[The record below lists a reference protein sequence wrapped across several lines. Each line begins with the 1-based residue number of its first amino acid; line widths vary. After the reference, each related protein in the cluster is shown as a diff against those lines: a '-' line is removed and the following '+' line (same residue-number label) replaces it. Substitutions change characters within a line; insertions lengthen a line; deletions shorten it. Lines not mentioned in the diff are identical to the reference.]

1 MATKATSSG
10 EVTENREESVDGP
23 LMDGMGLAV
32 KKMIARGKE
41 RGYVTYDELNSAL
54 PPDQSSS
61 EQIEDTMAML
71 SEMGINVI
79 ESEEQDEA
87 QNAEAS
93 GDGEVRAAGNLDDDD
108 IGRTDDPVRMYL
120 REMGSVELL
129 SREGEIAIAKRIEA
143 GREMMIGAICESP
156 LTIRAIIEWHDALN
170 EGKMLLRD
178 IIDLDA
184 TYGGGPD
191 GEGEE
196 GIPPEEAAVAEE
208 GAGEREEEEREGE
221 AEAEGEGEG
230 DGEDNSL
237 SLSAMEAA
245 LKPQVLENFEKIAA
259 TYQKLHKI
267 QEERLAA
274 WQRGEDPGKAIDKK
288 YDKLRSELIEL
299 VNKVRLNNARIEQ
312 LVEQLYGLNRKLIGL
327 EGKLLRM
334 ATECRVKREDFLH
347 QYFGHELDPNW
358 VDRLRGLSGK
368 AWPRFLEKYE
378 PDIGR
383 LREQVSSISDS
394 AGLPINEF
402 RRIVSTVQKGEKEA
416 SRAKKEMVEANLRLV
431 ISIAKKYTNRG
442 LQFLDLIQ
450 EGNIGLMKAVDK
462 FEYRRGYKFSTYATW
477 WIRQAITRSI
487 ADQARTI
494 RIPVHMI
501 ETINKLVRTSRQ
513 MLHEIGREPTPEE
526 LAERLMMPLE
536 KVRKVL
542 KIAKEPIS
550 LETPIGD
557 EEDSHLGDFIEDK
570 NAVLPLDAAIQA
582 NLRETTT
589 RVLAS
594 LTPREE
600 RVLRMRFGI
609 GMNTD
614 HTLEEVGQQ
623 FSVTRERI
631 RQIEAK
637 ALRKLKHPS
646 RSRKLR
652 SFLDT

>member
-1 MATKATSSG
+1 MASKATNTAETTQGRDDTAEGALS
-10 EVTENREESVDGP
+10 D
-23 LMDGMGLAV
+23 GLAAAI
-32 KKMIARGKE
+32 KKMVARGKE
-41 RGYVTYDELNSAL
+41 RGYVTYDELNAAM
-54 PPDQSSS
+54 PPEEYNS
-61 EQIEDTMAML
+61 EQIEDITAQL
-71 SEMGINVI
+71 SEQGVNLV
-79 ESEEQDEA
+79 EAEEGEEPAERATGDDEA
-87 QNAEAS
+87 ADA
-93 GDGEVRAAGNLDDDD
+93 RGNIDDDD

-143 GREMMIGAICESP
+143 GREQMIGGICESP
-156 LTIRAIIEWHDALN
+156 LTIKALVDWHSKIERG
-170 EGKMLLRD
+170 EILLRE

-191 GEGEE
+191 GAATEDG
-196 GIPPEEAAVAEE
+196 EAAL
-208 GAGEREEEEREGE
+208 E
-221 AEAEGEGEG
+221 AEAEIETEEPEEPAMPPPMDDDEG
-230 DGEDNSL
+230 DDAAI
-237 SLSAMEAA
+237 SLSAMELA
-245 LKPQVLENFEKIAA
+245 LKPQVLEIFQGISETHEALSIRQERRIQAHAKGEKLSSEDETLYIA
-259 TYQKLHKI
+259 L
-267 QEERLAA
+267 RL
-274 WQRGEDPGKAIDKK
+274 
-288 YDKLRSELIEL
+288 ELITL
-299 VNKVRLNNARIEQ
+299 VEKVRLNPARIEQ
-312 LVEQLYGLNRKLIGL
+312 LVEQLYNLNRRLIAL
-327 EGKLLRM
+327 EGRLMRL
-334 ATECRVKREDFLH
+334 AGDYGVKREIFLKH
-347 QYFGHELDPNW
+347 YYGHEQNPTWLETLVETGPGW
-358 VDRLRGLSGK
+358 QKLS
-368 AWPRFLEKYE
+368 AARAPEVAEIRRQ
-378 PDIGR
+378 IGAIAG
-383 LREQVSSISDS
+383 E
-394 AGLPINEF
+394 AGLPVPEF
-402 RRIVSTVQKGEKEA
+402 RRIVQTVQKGEKEA
-416 SRAKKEMVEANLRLV
+416 AKAKKEMVEANLRLV

-526 LAERLMMPLE
+526 LAERLAMPLE
-536 KVRKVL
+536 KVHKVL

-570 NAVLPLDAAIQA
+570 FAVLPLEAAIQA

-589 RVLAS
+589 RVLSS

-646 RSRKLR
+646 RSRKLK

>member
-1 MATKATSSG
+1 MASKATNTAETTQG
-10 EVTENREESVDGP
+10 RDDAADGA
-23 LMDGMGLAV
+23 LSDGLAAAI
-32 KKMIARGKE
+32 KKMVARGKE
-41 RGYVTYDELNSAL
+41 RGYVTYDELNAAM
-54 PPDQSSS
+54 PPEEYNS
-61 EQIEDTMAML
+61 EQIEDITAQL
-71 SEMGINVI
+71 SEAGVNLV
-79 ESEEQDEA
+79 ESEE
-87 QNAEAS
+87 
-93 GDGEVRAAGNLDDDD
+93 GEEPIERAAGDDESADARGNIDDDD

-143 GREMMIGAICESP
+143 GREQMIGGICESP
-156 LTIRAIIEWHDALN
+156 LTIKALVDWHSKIERG
-170 EGKMLLRD
+170 EILLRE

-191 GEGEE
+191 GAA
-196 GIPPEEAAVAEE
+196 PEDGEAAL
-208 GAGEREEEEREGE
+208 E
-221 AEAEGEGEG
+221 AEAELEETEEEPAMPPPMDDDEG
-230 DGEDNSL
+230 DDAAI
-237 SLSAMEAA
+237 SLSAMELA
-245 LKPQVLENFEKIAA
+245 LKPQVLEIFQGISETHEALSKRQERRILAHANGEKLPTEEETLYIA
-259 TYQKLHKI
+259 L
-267 QEERLAA
+267 RL
-274 WQRGEDPGKAIDKK
+274 
-288 YDKLRSELIEL
+288 ELITL
-299 VNKVRLNNARIEQ
+299 VEKVRLNPARIEQ
-312 LVEQLYGLNRKLIGL
+312 LVEQLYNLNRRLIAL
-327 EGKLLRM
+327 EGRLMRL
-334 ATECRVKREDFLH
+334 AGDYGVKREVFLKH
-347 QYFGHELDPNW
+347 YYGHEQNPTWLETLVETGPGW
-358 VDRLRGLSGK
+358 QKLS
-368 AWPRFLEKYE
+368 AARAPEVAEIR
-378 PDIGR
+378 R
-383 LREQVSSISDS
+383 QISTIAGE
-394 AGLPINEF
+394 AGLPVPEF
-402 RRIVSTVQKGEKEA
+402 RRIVQTVQKGEKEA
-416 SRAKKEMVEANLRLV
+416 AKAKKEMVEANLRLV

-526 LAERLMMPLE
+526 LAERLAMPLE
-536 KVRKVL
+536 KVHKVL

-570 NAVLPLDAAIQA
+570 FAVLPLEAAIQA

-589 RVLAS
+589 RVLSS

-646 RSRKLR
+646 RSRKLK